1 MLFNLDP
8 LEFLDAAAT
17 SLRKHRERRRLR
29 REALRQFRTA
39 LLREVMTQL
48 ELPFGTSEN
57 GKTRETIAEK
67 SQRNAQN
74 LALCADMIRWTD
86 EDITR
91 LCDAMVENALETL
104 RDAKSDEARREI
116 FCWMSPDANAKAPF
130 SFEFCCRV
138 SGFEPDAIRHF
149 VGNHYRDLIRKFVEQ
164 EQAVERENAHQLVMA
179 I

>member
-1 MLFNLDP
+1 MLFNFDP

-29 REALRQFRTA
+29 REALLHFRTT
-39 LLREVMTQL
+39 LLREVITQL
-48 ELPFGTSEN
+48 ELPFGASGN
-57 GKTRETIAEK
+57 GMSREAIAEK

-74 LALCADMIRWTD
+74 LALCADMVRWTD

-104 RDAKSDEARREI
+104 RDAKTDEARREI

-138 SGFEPDAIRHF
+138 SGFEPDGIRHF
-149 VGNHYRDLIRKFVEQ
+149 VGNNYRDLIKKLVEQ
-164 EQAVERENAHQLVMA
+164 EQAVERENSRQLAMA